1 MFHLFILIIIVYYF
15 VCGLIWFAEKYLS
28 SPEIHFPWEKER
40 PTPSKTTLKITINS
54 DDSSVDAK
62 PLNKPVHSGRAVHNG
77 KELKIDK
84 K

>member
-1 MFHLFILIIIVYYF
+1 MNNDDYYN
-15 VCGLIWFAEKYLS
+15 GNES
-28 SPEIHFPWEKER
+28 
-40 PTPSKTTLKITINS
+40 SKTTLKITINS